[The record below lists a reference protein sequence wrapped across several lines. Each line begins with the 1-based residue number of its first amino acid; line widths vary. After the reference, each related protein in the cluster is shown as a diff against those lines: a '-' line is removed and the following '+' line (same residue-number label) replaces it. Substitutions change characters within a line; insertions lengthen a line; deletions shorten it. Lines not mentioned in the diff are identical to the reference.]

1 VGPEPES
8 QPGSHGDRSLPTNGE
23 HRADAADE
31 GSRRRRGL
39 RRLLRSLDRAG
50 PPAYAQIEER
60 MSEAISSGDFQPG
73 DRLPPE
79 RQLAEEL
86 GVSRMT
92 LRQALEA
99 LGRRGLVRR
108 TVGRRGGTFV
118 AEPKIER
125 DLTALA
131 GLTEQLRRQ
140 GHEAGARVL
149 GTRQGPA
156 GPRSSDALG
165 VERGAPL
172 FEVVRLRL
180 SDAIPLA
187 LERSLFP
194 VARFPGL
201 LDHPLDGS
209 IYELLDTRYQIPVRR
224 AVERLEP
231 VLAGRD
237 EASLL
242 EIKEG
247 SPLLLVE
254 RTSFDAGGLAVEY
267 ARDLFRGDRTKV
279 LVESSL

>member
-1 VGPEPES
+1 V
-8 QPGSHGDRSLPTNGE
+8 T
-23 HRADAADE
+23 
-31 GSRRRRGL
+31 
-39 RRLLRSLDRAG
+39 
-50 PPAYAQIEER
+50 
-60 MSEAISSGDFQPG
+60 EAVSSGDLRPG

-99 LGRRGLVRR
+99 LERRGLVRR

-125 DLTALA
+125 DMTSLA

-140 GHEAGARVL
+140 GRQAGARVL
-149 GTRQGPA
+149 GRREGPA
-156 GPRSSDALG
+156 GRRSSDALG
-165 VERGAPL
+165 VELGAPL

-180 SDAIPLA
+180 SDGTPLA

-194 VARFPGL
+194 AHRFPGL
-201 LDHPLDGS
+201 LDEGLDGS
-209 IYELLDTRYQIPVRR
+209 IYELLDTRYGVPVRR

-231 VLAGRD
+231 VLAGPD

-242 EIKEG
+242 QIKEG

-254 RTSFDAGGLAVEY
+254 RTSFDGDGQAVEY

-279 LVESSL
+279 LLESGP